1 MDRPAARPD
10 ETRRID
16 KRERILAAARRL
28 VSEVGFGET
37 SIAAVAAAAGIAT
50 GSVYSYFPSK
60 AALMAEVAAAV
71 SEREVGVLEAIAA
84 TGDPP
89 SEVLAD
95 AVRTFAERAFRNR
108 RMAWALLA
116 EPAPPEID
124 ATRLTYRRRIA
135 DVFEGILTR
144 GIAEDAFRPLD
155 VEAAAAAIV
164 GGFME
169 ALVGPLSPDRPI
181 ADGRAAAVA
190 AALADFALHA
200 VSRRKL

>member
-190 AALADFALHA
+190 AALADFTLHA